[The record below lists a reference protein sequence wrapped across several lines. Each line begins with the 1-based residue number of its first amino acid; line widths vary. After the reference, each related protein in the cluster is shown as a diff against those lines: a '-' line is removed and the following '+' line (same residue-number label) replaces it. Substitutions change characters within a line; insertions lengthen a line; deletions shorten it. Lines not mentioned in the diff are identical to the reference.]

1 MKKTKRLLAVLLTLA
16 MMLAMNMTAF
26 AATISAPNDTKYSG
40 HTYEVYQIF
49 TGDYANGTLSNLKW
63 GKNGKMPASSTGE
76 EVTVQVGSGVPESV
90 TNDLSTVN
98 SITDNKTKLGIIT
111 KYADLTATN
120 KYGEVTSSN
129 SLTNVPNGY
138 YLIKD
143 VDKKYDNK
151 NDSYT
156 LYVVKVIGAD
166 LTISPKANVP
176 TFEKKVKDINDSGT
190 QSEPAGV
197 QSSWQDGA
205 DWDIGDTIPF
215 QLKGTV
221 ADNYADYNSYTFVF
235 HDHESDGLNFD
246 PESVVVKVDDATIS
260 TGYEVKT
267 EDLSDGCT
275 FEIRFDDLKDIEQVR
290 AGSVITAEYNAILKE
305 TAVIGSEGN
314 PNMAKLEFSNN
325 PNDEQGGTGETP
337 WDTVIV
343 FTYKVVVNKV
353 DSKGE
358 SLAGAAFMLEK
369 NINGMWTPVGP
380 TYTAGT
386 ETSFA
391 FTGLDD
397 GDYRLTETATP
408 ATYNSI
414 DPIEFTVTA
423 EHDITSDNPA
433 LTMLSG
439 NVTTGTI
446 TFTPNPTDGS
456 LTTNV
461 ENKKGPE
468 LPETGGIGTTI
479 FYVVGGILV
488 IGAGILLITKKRMNT
503 KENSK

>member
-1 MKKTKRLLAVLLTLA
+1 
-16 MMLAMNMTAF
+16 
-26 AATISAPNDTKYSG
+26 
-40 HTYEVYQIF
+40 
-49 TGDYANGTLSNLKW
+49 
-63 GKNGKMPASSTGE
+63 
-76 EVTVQVGSGVPESV
+76 
-90 TNDLSTVN
+90 
-98 SITDNKTKLGIIT
+98 
-111 KYADLTATN
+111 
-120 KYGEVTSSN
+120 
-129 SLTNVPNGY
+129 
-138 YLIKD
+138 
-143 VDKKYDNK
+143 
-151 NDSYT
+151 
-156 LYVVKVIGAD
+156 
-166 LTISPKANVP
+166 
-176 TFEKKVKDINDSGT
+176 
-190 QSEPAGV
+190 
-197 QSSWQDGA
+197 
-205 DWDIGDTIPF
+205 
-215 QLKGTV
+215 
-221 ADNYADYNSYTFVF
+221 
-235 HDHESDGLNFD
+235 
-246 PESVVVKVDDATIS
+246 
-260 TGYEVKT
+260 
-267 EDLSDGCT
+267 
-275 FEIRFDDLKDIEQVR
+275 
-290 AGSVITAEYNAILKE
+290 
-305 TAVIGSEGN
+305 
-314 PNMAKLEFSNN
+314 
-325 PNDEQGGTGETP
+325 
-337 WDTVIV
+337 
-343 FTYKVVVNKV
+343 
-353 DSKGE
+353 
-358 SLAGAAFMLEK
+358 MLEK

-468 LPETGGIGTTI
+468 LPKTGGIGTTI